1 MITNKGQVYPT
12 VKEDHIDEMK
22 IDQGSTITFKSI
34 SYCIDTQNCCS
45 ACQLPCL
52 KKTRKQVLTD
62 LTGIFKPGMN
72 AIMGPTGSGKSSLL
86 DLLADRKDR
95 RGFEGEILLNG
106 QFRTEDYKYRVGY
119 VVQEDIISGTLTV
132 KENLMFSANVRL
144 LTKLSFQSEMNI
156 VNEVILQLGL
166 EKCADSIV
174 GTDFKRGVSG
184 GERKRTNIE
193 MELVLSP
200 VVLFL
205 DEPTTGKI
213 IF

>member
-1 MITNKGQVYPT
+1 MITNKGQMYPT
-12 VKEDHIDEMK
+12 VKVDNIDEIK

-34 SYCIDTQNCCS
+34 SYYIDTQNCCS
-45 ACQLPCL
+45 VCQLPCL

-72 AIMGPTGSGKSSLL
+72 AIMGPTGSVKSSLL

-106 QFRTEDYKYRVGY
+106 QLRTEDYKYRVGY

-144 LTKLSFQSEMNI
+144 LTKLSFQ
-156 VNEVILQLGL
+156 
-166 EKCADSIV
+166 
-174 GTDFKRGVSG
+174 
-184 GERKRTNIE
+184 
-193 MELVLSP
+193 
-200 VVLFL
+200 
-205 DEPTTGKI
+205 
-213 IF
+213 